1 MSSISKTDQLSAR
14 VSVKVPRPD
23 SLVEVRVTPPDS
35 NFQVKVSPGDDV
47 IELLIR
53 PGASMVEVRISPPSG
68 DNKLDDEF
76 DQDRG
81 GEEDGIPPENE
92 VLPGVSQAEFAAMV
106 EEEESAEAKKLL
118 DQMAEAEEV
127 EAENR
132 PAPEYQLPEEVKQIL
147 EADPDDEDE
156 LNRLDEV
163 LALDEAPIG
172 VETAPEGPEALE
184 LNPEQAAEI
193 LPSAPE
199 AVPKTEVDEMG
210 DEAAVA
216 GPVPAEL
223 LGEADPGS
231 TEADDPEQSAVAGP
245 LPDDLAEVPTP
256 SETGEVEADNFAPP
270 AMVEPDEFDLLDTEE
285 PAAEETAP
293 VAAPAESNAVESHEF
308 DLSVQEEPVA
318 DEAAQ
323 TAAPAESSAVE
334 PDEFDLPIREESV
347 AEEETQSTSPAE
359 SSAVELDEFDLPD
372 MEEPVA
378 DEAIPAASPAGAGEY
393 DAAGLDDSLGD
404 LTLENQEMG
413 AEGEADLAETPV
425 STEPSPSRTLEWVPV
440 NPNGT
445 PVDDDEPIA
454 PEVIGAAALDALA
467 RLNLAV
473 REEHDAIEA
482 AKQPVERPRPGE
494 TTAAA
499 TSAAA
504 SFFGSADST
513 FTSADS
519 TIMVEMYDDYEPGPN
534 PADTMTPPPEDELM
548 DLSQVEKDDDLAIDP
563 IDVDELGELD
573 LEKSHFA
580 ETRNGRSSIKA
591 RPMIQVI
598 PGNTVVPE

>member
-1 MSSISKTDQLSAR
+1 MSSISKIDQLSAR

-35 NFQVKVSPGDDV
+35 DFQVKVSPGDDV

-53 PGASMVEVRISPPSG
+53 PGASMVEVRISPPG
-68 DNKLDDEF
+68 EDNKLDDEF
-76 DQDRG
+76 NQDQDRG
-81 GEEDGIPPENE
+81 GEEDGAPPENE
-92 VLPGVSQAEFAAMV
+92 VVPGVSQAEFAAMV

-127 EAENR
+127 AAENR
-132 PAPEYQLPEEVKQIL
+132 PASDYHLPEEVKQIL
-147 EADPDDEDE
+147 ESDPDDEDE

-163 LALDEAPIG
+163 LAQEAAPVG
-172 VETAPEGPEALE
+172 VETAPEELEALE
-184 LNPEQAAEI
+184 LSPEQADEI
-193 LPSAPE
+193 LPAAPE
-199 AVPKTEVDEMG
+199 AVLEAEADEMD

-216 GPVPAEL
+216 GPAPAEL
-223 LGEADPGS
+223 LGETDPRP

-245 LPDDLAEVPTP
+245 LPDELAGVPAPFGTD
-256 SETGEVEADNFAPP
+256 EVEADSFASP
-270 AMVEPDEFDLLDTEE
+270 AMAEMDELDLPDTEE
-285 PAAEETAP
+285 PVAEEATQT
-293 VAAPAESNAVESHEF
+293 VAPAESNAVELDEF
-308 DLSVQEEPVA
+308 DLPDTEEAVQ
-318 DEAAQ
+318 
-323 TAAPAESSAVE
+323 TTAPAESSAVE
-334 PDEFDLPIREESV
+334 PDEFDLPDMAEQV
-347 AEEETQSTSPAE
+347 ADEMAQTAAPAE
-359 SSAVELDEFDLPD
+359 SSVAVELGEFNLPD

-378 DEAIPAASPAGAGEY
+378 DEVIPAASPVGSDEF
-393 DAAGLDDSLGD
+393 DATGQDDSLGD
-404 LTLENQEMG
+404 LNLERQEVRV
-413 AEGEADLAETPV
+413 EGEVAVEATPT
-425 STEPSPSRTLEWVPV
+425 SAKPSASRTLEWVPV

-454 PEVIGAAALDALA
+454 PEVIGAAAMDALA

-473 REEHDAIEA
+473 QEEHAAIEA
-482 AKQPVERPRPGE
+482 AKQPMERPRPGE

-499 TSAAA
+499 SSADS
-504 SFFGSADST
+504 SFFASADST

-534 PADTMTPPPEDELM
+534 PANTMTPPPEDELM
-548 DLSQVEKDDDLAIDP
+548 DLSQVEKNDDLAIDP
-563 IDVDELGELD
+563 IDVDGLGELD

-580 ETRNGRSSIKA
+580 ETRNGRSAIKA